1 MKVLLDTHALIWYTE
16 GSDKLSVAAKLEIDN
31 PNNSKFISIGS
42 LWEIVIKSSQNK
54 LELIKSFDDIK
65 EFLSINYIQILQI
78 ETGHLK
84 ILFNLPHHH
93 RDPFDRLLIAQ
104 AIAED
109 MTLISVDAH
118 FEAYPVNIIGTG
130 ETNKIINSLS
140 IGEIIF

>member
-78 ETGHLK
+78 ETGHLNT
-84 ILFNLPHHH
+84 FQPSASS
-93 RDPFDRLLIAQ
+93 PGSF
-104 AIAED
+104 
-109 MTLISVDAH
+109 
-118 FEAYPVNIIGTG
+118 
-130 ETNKIINSLS
+130 
-140 IGEIIF
+140 